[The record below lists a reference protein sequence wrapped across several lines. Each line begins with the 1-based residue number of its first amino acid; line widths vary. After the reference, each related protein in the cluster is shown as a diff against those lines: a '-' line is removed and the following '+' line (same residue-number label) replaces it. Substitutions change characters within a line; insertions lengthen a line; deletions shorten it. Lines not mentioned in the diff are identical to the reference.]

1 MHPVAQTSNTMAGT
15 LMMSNMQ
22 ALGRTL
28 RNLREDRHLSRAE
41 LLDLLYTELEKA
53 GIDYKVKGD
62 WWLNAIESGEK
73 AKQLSR
79 DYIHAFIR
87 ALQCTKLEAI
97 HLLLLA
103 DLNVLA
109 NSTNNHYVNGLTY
122 VLLEIYSEA
131 LTIAV
136 ARIDAETASR
146 LNEREW
152 LVVGKAIL
160 ELVINDLE
168 GRVVE

>member
-1 MHPVAQTSNTMAGT
+1 MTSKT
-15 LMMSNMQ
+15 Q
-22 ALGRTL
+22 VLGRTL

-41 LLDLLYTELEKA
+41 LLDRLYTELEKA

-79 DYIHAFIR
+79 DYVNAFIR

-97 HLLLLA
+97 HLMLLA
-103 DLNVLA
+103 DLNVLSSTIN
-109 NSTNNHYVNGLTY
+109 NSYVNGLAY
-122 VLLEIYSEA
+122 VLLEVYTEA

-136 ARIDAETASR
+136 ARIEAETASK

-160 ELVINDLE
+160 ELVISDLE
-168 GRVVE
+168 GRAAK